1 MEKKNIMKK
10 ILIATG
16 IVVIISVITT
26 IGIGNYFVN
35 YAIKRHLRKFGIK
48 NETFCFFY
56 LTVIIIFVAKL
67 KNFIGN
73 LHLNKR

>member
-1 MEKKNIMKK
+1 MESKMVLFLTVYMGYI
-10 ILIATG
+10 
-16 IVVIISVITT
+16 
-26 IGIGNYFVN
+26 YFVN

-48 NETFCFFY
+48 NETFCFLY
-56 LTVIIIFVAKL
+56 LTIIIIFVAKL

>member
-1 MEKKNIMKK
+1 MESKMVLFLTVYMGYI
-10 ILIATG
+10 
-16 IVVIISVITT
+16 
-26 IGIGNYFVN
+26 Y
-35 YAIKRHLRKFGIK
+35 LRKFGIK

-56 LTVIIIFVAKL
+56 LTIIIIFVAKL